1 VKHEEA
7 AEMTGDGQRGKPK
20 AGFPLLPTTLGNRM
34 PDFHIPAAPAHDRHG
49 KVEIQEQDS
58 HFSTAH
64 SLSKPKTRKEIN
76 PGPDTLSSGSFLD

>member
-1 VKHEEA
+1 VKYEEA
-7 AEMTGDGQRGKPK
+7 AEMTGGVQRGKPN
-20 AGFPLLPTTLGNRM
+20 AGFPPLPTTLGNRIR
-34 PDFHIPAAPAHDRHG
+34 DFHISTAPARDRHG

-76 PGPDTLSSGSFLD
+76 PGLIP